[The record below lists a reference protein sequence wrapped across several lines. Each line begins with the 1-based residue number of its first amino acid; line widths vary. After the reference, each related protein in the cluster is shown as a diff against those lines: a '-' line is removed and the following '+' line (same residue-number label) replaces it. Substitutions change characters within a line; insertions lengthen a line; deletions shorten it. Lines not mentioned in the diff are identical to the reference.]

1 MSTAANHITES
12 TPDDETQDE
21 TPLLSRG
28 SHESQKPTSLPI
40 FQTLVLISVRLAD
53 SIAFNSITPYINQNT
68 LSIFDNRVT
77 SMIGELPIVGG
88 DGRKVGYYTGIT
100 MSAYFAAEAAI
111 VLQWNRLSDRV
122 GRKPILLSGLLGTTV
137 SITMFGL
144 SHSSWKL
151 ALCRF
156 LSGALNGN
164 IGVMKSVLTELT
176 DDSNLARG
184 FSLLPLVPVAGHI
197 IGPFIGGVLSRPQ
210 DRWPDSFSHP
220 FWSEYPYFLPCLVVA
235 VISFTQFAITA
246 IFFEEPLRA
255 LLTRPVLTSV
265 ANYASLALLDI
276 AAVALMP
283 LVWSTP
289 IALGGLGLTPASIG
303 LSLSAY
309 GCASA
314 LFQLAFFPR
323 LVAHFGPGRVVVTS
337 IAAFAAFYILF
348 PFENA
353 LARRGADVTAVV
365 WPLIALQLL
374 SRSVTDMGFG
384 AVFMFLS
391 SAPPNKR
398 SLGATNGLAQT
409 VVSVQRT
416 VGPTVAVSLFAYS
429 LQNNVLGGQF
439 AYVVLLSL
447 VGAALRVA
455 TQLPR
460 DTWKHTSRE
469 SSFRFTDSIASNS
482 ITLYINQ
489 IIGELPI
496 VGGDG
501 RKLSAFYA
509 AEAATVLQWNRLSD
523 RVRRKPILLSGLL
536 RTTVSRLALWYAF
549 SETPKYSLPNATQPF
564 LEWCAQWEHW
574 RFEKCAAE
582 LTDDWGSRYCHSSP
596 PLIGGVLPQ
605 DRWPDTFSH
614 LFWSEFPYFLPCLV
628 AAVLSLTQFALTAI
642 FFEEI
647 DPLLPERNDDAL
659 THRQDAE
666 AIPQREQAHDSKRI
680 PLRALLTRPVLTSVA
695 NYASLALL
703 DIAAGALMPLVWSTP
718 ITLGGLGLTPVSI
731 GL

>member
-1 MSTAANHITES
+1 MSIANNISES
-12 TPDDETQDE
+12 TRDDE

-28 SHESQKPTSLPI
+28 SHESQKPTPLPI
-40 FQTLVLISVRLAD
+40 FQILVLISVRLAD
-53 SIAFNSITPYINQNT
+53 SIAFNSITPYINQM
-68 LSIFDNRVT
+68 F
-77 SMIGELPIVGG
+77 GELPIVGG

-100 MSAYFAAEAAI
+100 MSAYFAAEAAT

-122 GRKPILLSGLLGTTV
+122 GRKPILLLGLLGTTV

-144 SHSSWKL
+144 SRSFWKL

-164 IGVMKSVLTELT
+164 IGVLKSVLTELT
-176 DDSNLARG
+176 DDSNIARG
-184 FSLLPLVPVAGHI
+184 FSLLPLVAVTSHV
-197 IGPFIGGVLSRPQ
+197 IGPFIGGVFSRPQ

-235 VISFTQFAITA
+235 IISSTQFAITA
-246 IFFEEPLRA
+246 IFFEEVGPLPLRQYDDALIRPQDGESQALTDQPQERSGSRDAEQPRPLRA

-276 AAVALMP
+276 AALALMP

-303 LSLSAY
+303 LWLSVY

-323 LVAHFGPGRVVVTS
+323 LVARFVPGRVVVAST
-337 IAAFAAFYILF
+337 ATFAAFYILF

-353 LARRGADVTAVV
+353 LARRGAEVTAVV

-374 SRSVTDMGFG
+374 SRSITDMGFG
-384 AVFMFLS
+384 AVFIFLS

-409 VVSVQRT
+409 VVSIQRT
-416 VGPTVAVSLFAYS
+416 VGPTVA
-429 LQNNVLGGQF
+429 NNILGGHF

-469 SSFRFTDSIASNS
+469 
-482 ITLYINQ
+482 
-489 IIGELPI
+489 
-496 VGGDG
+496 
-501 RKLSAFYA
+501 
-509 AEAATVLQWNRLSD
+509 
-523 RVRRKPILLSGLL
+523 
-536 RTTVSRLALWYAF
+536 
-549 SETPKYSLPNATQPF
+549 
-564 LEWCAQWEHW
+564 
-574 RFEKCAAE
+574 
-582 LTDDWGSRYCHSSP
+582 
-596 PLIGGVLPQ
+596 
-605 DRWPDTFSH
+605 
-614 LFWSEFPYFLPCLV
+614 
-628 AAVLSLTQFALTAI
+628 
-642 FFEEI
+642 
-647 DPLLPERNDDAL
+647 
-659 THRQDAE
+659 
-666 AIPQREQAHDSKRI
+666 
-680 PLRALLTRPVLTSVA
+680 
-695 NYASLALL
+695 
-703 DIAAGALMPLVWSTP
+703 
-718 ITLGGLGLTPVSI
+718 
-731 GL
+731 

>member
-1 MSTAANHITES
+1 
-12 TPDDETQDE
+12 DDE

-28 SHESQKPTSLPI
+28 SHESQKPTPLPI
-40 FQTLVLISVRLAD
+40 FQILVLISVRLAD
-53 SIAFNSITPYINQNT
+53 SIAFNSITPYINQM
-68 LSIFDNRVT
+68 F
-77 SMIGELPIVGG
+77 GELPIVGG

-100 MSAYFAAEAAI
+100 MSAYFAAEAAT

-122 GRKPILLSGLLGTTV
+122 GRKPILLLGLLGTTV

-144 SHSSWKL
+144 SRSFWKL
-151 ALCRF
+151 TLCRF

-164 IGVMKSVLTELT
+164 IGVLKSVLTELT
-176 DDSNLARG
+176 DDSNIARG
-184 FSLLPLVPVAGHI
+184 FSLLPLVAVTSHV
-197 IGPFIGGVLSRPQ
+197 IGPFIGGVFSRPQ

-235 VISFTQFAITA
+235 IISSTQFAITA
-246 IFFEEPLRA
+246 IFFEETVNRRPSPISRPADDNRGRPQERSGSRDAEQPRPLRA

-276 AAVALMP
+276 AALALMP

-303 LSLSAY
+303 LWLSVY

-323 LVAHFGPGRVVVTS
+323 LVARFVPGRVVVAST
-337 IAAFAAFYILF
+337 ATFAAFYILF

-353 LARRGADVTAVV
+353 LARRGAEVTAVV

-374 SRSVTDMGFG
+374 SRSITDMGFG
-384 AVFMFLS
+384 AVFIFLS

-409 VVSVQRT
+409 VVTIQRT

-460 DTWKHTSRE
+460 DTWKHISRE
-469 SSFRFTDSIASNS
+469 
-482 ITLYINQ
+482 
-489 IIGELPI
+489 
-496 VGGDG
+496 
-501 RKLSAFYA
+501 
-509 AEAATVLQWNRLSD
+509 
-523 RVRRKPILLSGLL
+523 
-536 RTTVSRLALWYAF
+536 
-549 SETPKYSLPNATQPF
+549 
-564 LEWCAQWEHW
+564 
-574 RFEKCAAE
+574 
-582 LTDDWGSRYCHSSP
+582 
-596 PLIGGVLPQ
+596 
-605 DRWPDTFSH
+605 
-614 LFWSEFPYFLPCLV
+614 
-628 AAVLSLTQFALTAI
+628 
-642 FFEEI
+642 
-647 DPLLPERNDDAL
+647 
-659 THRQDAE
+659 
-666 AIPQREQAHDSKRI
+666 
-680 PLRALLTRPVLTSVA
+680 
-695 NYASLALL
+695 
-703 DIAAGALMPLVWSTP
+703 
-718 ITLGGLGLTPVSI
+718 
-731 GL
+731 